1 MKQFSNTCPNS
12 EAFSKQHDGCWLQTS
27 LQLGSVLLRGLG
39 VMSDDV
45 RFLRRMMR
53 ESMELRA
60 QETVEKKENKETDWL
75 VPFQVHPLWSSTSLL
90 RNSRMGWSYIYTT
103 YID

>member
-1 MKQFSNTCPNS
+1 MKVIAHGGNWS
-12 EAFSKQHDGCWLQTS
+12 QTS

-45 RFLRRMMR
+45 RFLRQMMR

-60 QETVEKKENKETDWL
+60 KETVEKKEKRDQSDWL
-75 VPFQVHPLWSSTSLL
+75 VTFQVHHL
-90 RNSRMGWSYIYTT
+90 
-103 YID
+103 

>member
-1 MKQFSNTCPNS
+1 MIAICIKILRCSVN
-12 EAFSKQHDGCWLQTS
+12 HVVVVVQTS

-60 QETVEKKENKETDWL
+60 QETVEKKEHKETDWL
-75 VPFQVHPLWSSTSLL
+75 VPFQV
-90 RNSRMGWSYIYTT
+90 NSP
-103 YID
+103 

>member
-1 MKQFSNTCPNS
+1 MLDMKHLDELSNY
-12 EAFSKQHDGCWLQTS
+12 ALADGAQTS

-60 QETVEKKENKETDWL
+60 HEAIDKKENKETDWL
-75 VPFQVHPLWSSTSLL
+75 VPFQVHQLWPSLL
-90 RNSRMGWSYIYTT
+90 CLRTL
-103 YID
+103 

>member
-1 MKQFSNTCPNS
+1 MAMT
-12 EAFSKQHDGCWLQTS
+12 ALGGCWSQTS

-60 QETVEKKENKETDWL
+60 QETIEKKENRDTDWL
-75 VPFQVHPLWSSTSLL
+75 VSFQVHQLWSSLSLACE
-90 RNSRMGWSYIYTT
+90 I
-103 YID
+103 